1 MVSDTP
7 SQPPKNDKREENTM
21 TPADDT
27 GREPAT
33 PPAAPEEND
42 AAVKTAMADVAAA
55 IKRHE
60 EHGADETPAETES
73 ETDEATAGDKNAG
86 TAPGDGSAPPPPKN
100 DEPPEDNRRG
110 PGAGPLL
117 AAGLAGG
124 MIALAGAAALFYS
137 GVFGQTSASARL
149 QEEFSALRQ
158 EVAALKSGDQSG
170 AVNTLRSDL
179 SALKTRVESLS
190 GNGGDGLSAL
200 QSQVAELQKTV
211 QSDASQL
218 QSLAQENDSL
228 KSAVSSDRQTMQQKL
243 SALEQKVNT
252 PGKDL
257 AVARAIAAAGLK
269 SAIDRGD
276 DFAAELSTYAQVA
289 PQNADLSALQ
299 SLAQDGVPTR
309 EALTEQ
315 FSSLANDIIEAAD
328 QPPPDTGIFN
338 RLVDSAKG
346 LVNVRPVGDVQGDGV
361 PAIVARIEND
371 LKAGKLKQAEQ
382 EWQSLPEDARAVS
395 ADFEQSLSARI
406 KADDLVSEALSGAL
420 SSTAG
425 APVAGAATAP
435 AN

>member
-7 SQPPKNDKREENTM
+7 SQPPKNDKREENTV
-21 TPADDT
+21 TPAEGDARESANPPVAHEKNDD
-27 GREPAT
+27 
-33 PPAAPEEND
+33 
-42 AAVKTAMADVAAA
+42 AVKTAMADVAAA

-60 EHGADETPAETES
+60 AHGADETPAETDG
-73 ETDEATAGDKNAG
+73 TDVDEKNAE
-86 TAPGDGSAPPPPKN
+86 TASDGGGMPPPPKN

-124 MIALAGAAALFYS
+124 VIALAGAAALFYS
-137 GVFGQTSASARL
+137 GVLSQTGPSAKL
-149 QEEFSALRQ
+149 QDELAALRQ
-158 EVAALKSGDQSG
+158 DVTALKSGDQSN
-170 AVNTLRSDL
+170 VVSTLQSDL
-179 SALKTRVESLS
+179 SALKERVESLS
-190 GNGGDGLSAL
+190 GAGGDSLSAL

-218 QSLAQENDSL
+218 QSLSQENDSL
-228 KSAVSSDRQTMQQKL
+228 KSAISSDQQAMQQKL

-276 DFAAELSTYAQVA
+276 DFASELSTYAEVA
-289 PQNADLSALQ
+289 PQGSDLSALQ

-361 PAIVARIEND
+361 PAIVARIENN

-395 ADFEQSLSARI
+395 ADFEKSLSARI

>member
-21 TPADDT
+21 TSADDT

-60 EHGADETPAETES
+60 EHGGDETPAETES

-100 DEPPEDNRRG
+100 DEPPEDKRRG

-137 GVFGQTSASARL
+137 GVLGQAGPSAKL
-149 QEEFSALRQ
+149 QDDIAALKQ

-170 AVNTLRSDL
+170 AVSTLQSDL

-228 KSAVSSDRQTMQQKL
+228 KSAISSDQQTMQQKL

-309 EALTEQ
+309 G
-315 FSSLANDIIEAAD
+315 D
-328 QPPPDTGIFN
+328 
-338 RLVDSAKG
+338 
-346 LVNVRPVGDVQGDGV
+346 RPRD
-361 PAIVARIEND
+361 P
-371 LKAGKLKQAEQ
+371 KQQ
-382 EWQSLPEDARAVS
+382 ER
-395 ADFEQSLSARI
+395 
-406 KADDLVSEALSGAL
+406 
-420 SSTAG
+420 
-425 APVAGAATAP
+425 
-435 AN
+435 